1 MRLTAFIASALLLL
15 TEADIISAKAI
26 MQLPNAIRKRDYLEG
41 GIKREVS
48 RVLRRAPQMSSNGN
62 LTTDDANKNL
72 NQTIADA
79 CVGALATLTSVEN
92 AAGMAACYNIISYD
106 ASTSM
111 FEADMRLYS
120 MFTPTGK
127 FANVPVND
135 IMISLTY
142 PTSTTFQS
150 LTKRRKRDVVARQSS
165 NATMLE
171 VQQYTLFGTFE
182 ANLKLSM
189 LNDTQVMSLMLPDV
203 KLNAAIDSSQPI
215 QTNVSATDGAW
226 FVVGQFTNEFKTDLV
241 TSNVATA
248 AIAAAAPFVLPG
260 TTLGIFPTGLIV
272 TGSWTVLFLLA
283 YGLGTL
289 GRIQYRT
296 AYRKRKA
303 AQAGRTG
310 KRI

>member
-1 MRLTAFIASALLLL
+1 MHLTSIVASALLLL
-15 TEADIISAKAI
+15 AEADVISAKALLH
-26 MQLPNAIRKRDYLEG
+26 LPNAIRRRSYLEEGLKRDVN
-41 GIKREVS
+41 KVF
-48 RVLRRAPQMSSNGN
+48 RRAPQMSSNGN
-62 LTTDDANKNL
+62 LSVTAPNAAM
-72 NQTIADA
+72 NQSIADA
-79 CVGALATLTSVEN
+79 CVSSLSKLSGVEN
-92 AAGMAACYNIISYD
+92 DAGMAACYNIIQFD
-106 ASTSM
+106 ETAGA
-111 FEADMRLYS
+111 FEADLRLYQ
-120 MFTPTGK
+120 MFTPTGE

-150 LTKRRKRDVVARQSS
+150 LTKRRKRDLEPRQSS
-165 NATMLE
+165 MTE

-182 ANLKLSM
+182 SNLDLTK

-203 KLNAAIDSSQPI
+203 KINAAIDSSQPI
-215 QTNVSATDGAW
+215 MANLSAADGAW
-226 FVVGQFTNEFKTDLV
+226 FVVGQFKDEFENGLV
-241 TSNVATA
+241 TPTAATA

-272 TGSWTVLFLLA
+272 TCAWTVLFFVA
-283 YGLGTL
+283 YGIGTI
-289 GRIQYRT
+289 GRIQYRS